1 MTFFD
6 GLAFIVIALSALFG
20 FFRGGAKEIV
30 SLFSFLVA
38 GLISLLALPLTGK
51 IGRTIL
57 DPDWAG
63 TVAAVVIVF
72 VFVSL
77 ILRLLTAWVSR
88 SLQEH
93 DYLGGADRMAG
104 LGFGVLRALV
114 ILGVV
119 HLMLYAA
126 TPAGRIPQWYRGS
139 MVYPAAAVSAKALQ
153 LVLPT
158 WAKIADKVAPAVQDS
173 VRRGASDQ
181 PQSAAT
187 DASRRDAKRQKD
199 DMDKLVESTR

>member
-6 GLAFIVIALSALFG
+6 GLALIVIAISALFG

-30 SLFSFLVA
+30 SLFSFLLA

-51 IGRTIL
+51 IGRAVL

-63 TVAAVVIVF
+63 TVAAVIVVF

-77 ILRLLTAWVSR
+77 LLRLASSWLSR
-88 SLQEH
+88 SLQES

-104 LGFGVLRALV
+104 VGFGLLRAMV
-114 ILGVV
+114 ILGVI

-126 TPAGRIPQWYRGS
+126 TPAGRIPHWYRGA
-139 MVYPAAAVSAKALQ
+139 MVYPVASLSAKALQ

-158 WAKIADKVAPAVQDS
+158 WAKIADKVAPAVEDS

-181 PQSAAT
+181 PQSAGNA
-187 DASRRDAKRQKD
+187 AARRDDDRRK

>member
-6 GLAFIVIALSALFG
+6 GVALIIMAISSLAG

-30 SLFSFLVA
+30 SLFSFLLA
-38 GLISLLALPLTGK
+38 GLIALLALPISGK
-51 IGRTIL
+51 IGRSLL

-63 TVAAVVIVF
+63 TVAAVVVVF
-72 VFVSL
+72 IFVGL
-77 ILRLLTAWVSR
+77 LLRLLSGWLSR
-88 SLQEH
+88 TMQESDH
-93 DYLGGADRMAG
+93 LGSADRLAG

-114 ILGVV
+114 LLGVI

-126 TPAGRIPQWYRGS
+126 TPAGMIPHWYRGAL
-139 MVYPAAAVSAKALQ
+139 VYPAAAGSARVLQ

-158 WAKIADKVAPAVQDS
+158 WAKVADSVAPVVEDS

-181 PQSAAT
+181 PQSDDNSPA
-187 DASRRDAKRQKD
+187 RR
-199 DMDKLVESTR
+199 